1 MKNIINSLSKSERYL
16 WLASLGTV
24 TLAFLCFGSGN
35 VLSLTASLTGATALI
50 FNAKGYVAGQVLTV
64 IFSVF
69 YGIISFYSK
78 YYGEMI
84 TYLGMTAP
92 IAVMSV
98 ISWARHRYKGSR
110 EVQVK
115 HISIKQLAA
124 MTVASAIVT
133 AVFYFILKALNNAN
147 LFFSTVSVTTS
158 FIASYLTLCRSEFYA
173 VGYAANDIVLII
185 LWILAACEDKAY
197 IPMVICFIMFLANDI
212 YGFYNW
218 RKMKKR
224 QTSNID

>member
-1 MKNIINSLSKSERYL
+1 MKNIIISLSKSERYL
-16 WLASLGTV
+16 WLASLGAV
-24 TLAFLCFGSGN
+24 TLAFLCFGSGDI
-35 VLSLTASLTGATALI
+35 LSLTASLIGATALI

-69 YGIISFYSK
+69 YGIVSFRFN

-84 TYLGMTAP
+84 TYLGMTTP
-92 IAVMSV
+92 IAVMS
-98 ISWARHRYKGSR
+98 IIAWARHPYKGSR
-110 EVQVK
+110 EVQVNN
-115 HISIKQLAA
+115 ISGKQLAA
-124 MTVASAIVT
+124 MITASAIVT

-158 FIASYLTLCRSEFYA
+158 FIASYLTLYRSEFYA
-173 VGYAANDIVLII
+173 VGYAVNDIVLII
-185 LWILAACEDKAY
+185 LWALAACENKAY

-224 QTSNID
+224 QAGDIN